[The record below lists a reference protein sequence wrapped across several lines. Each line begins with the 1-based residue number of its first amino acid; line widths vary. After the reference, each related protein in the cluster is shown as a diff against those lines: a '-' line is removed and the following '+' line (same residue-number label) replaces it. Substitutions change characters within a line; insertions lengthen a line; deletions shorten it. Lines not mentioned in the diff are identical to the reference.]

1 MKKRIISFLICCCTM
16 LTVSACGVMPG
27 TGGGGESADF
37 SAGRGGTEIRI
48 LSGSEN
54 QELEEI
60 IGDCADEAGV
70 RVEIDYKGSVD
81 IMRTLQDG
89 AKEYDAVWPASS
101 IWISMGDEQ
110 HLVKHSE
117 SVSITPVVF
126 GIRQSLARELGFTD
140 GNVSVKE
147 ILDAISSGKMTFCMT
162 SATQSNSGASA
173 YIGFLYALLG
183 KQDGLT
189 EADLQDKQLQEE
201 IRTLL
206 GGVDRSSGSSDW
218 LKDMFLEG
226 DYDAMVNYECLIIDA
241 NEQLTAEGKEPL
253 QVVYPYDGLSIA
265 DSPLGYVDHGDDG
278 KEETF
283 LTFQETLLGSESQQA
298 IEATGRRITANGVSE
313 ENRDVFNPDWGIDT
327 ERILSPIQMPGA
339 DVLLEA
345 LNLYQTNFKK
355 PSLNIY
361 CLDFSGSMSGEG
373 ISQLKDAMSQIL
385 IQENAEKN
393 LLQANEGEVDIA
405 ILFDDRITD
414 VLYAED
420 DSDEA
425 LRDLYDQ
432 IAEHEPGGGT
442 DIYGPAAE
450 AYKIA
455 SQYDLSQYT
464 PAVILMTDGQSM
476 NNQYEFEDAVSGYGA
491 DIPVFSITFGDADP
505 SQLEELAEMTG
516 GRVFDGTQ
524 DLTEAFRNVKGYN

>member
-1 MKKRIISFLICCCTM
+1 MKKRVISFLICCCTM
-16 LTVSACGVMPG
+16 LTVSACGMMPG
-27 TGGGGESADF
+27 AGSGEGSADF

-60 IGDCADEAGV
+60 ISDCADEAGV

-101 IWISMGDEQ
+101 IWISM
-110 HLVKHSE
+110 VKHSQ

-140 GNVSVKE
+140 GDVSVKE

-183 KQDGLT
+183 KQDGMT
-189 EADLQDKQLQEE
+189 EADLQDEQLQEE

-226 DYDAMVNYECLIIDA
+226 DYDAMVNYECLIIGA

-253 QVVYPYDGLSIA
+253 QVVYPYDGLSMA
-265 DSPLGYVDHGDDG
+265 DSPLGYVDHGDDE
-278 KEETF
+278 KEEAF
-283 LTFQETLLGSESQQA
+283 LDFQEALLSSESQQA

-313 ENRDVFNPDWGIDT
+313 ENKKVFNPEWGIDT

-361 CLDFSGSMSGEG
+361 CLDFSGSMSGDG
-373 ISQLKDAMSQIL
+373 SRQLKDAMSQIL
-385 IQENAEKN
+385 IQENARQN
-393 LLQANEGEVDIA
+393 LLQANDGEVDIA

-450 AYKIA
+450 AYAIA
-455 SQYDLSQYT
+455 SEYDLSQYT
-464 PAVILMTDGQSM
+464 PAVILMTDGQSV
-476 NNQYEFEDAVSGYGA
+476 NDQHEFEEAINEYGA